1 MAEAAEQSEP
11 TMEEIL
17 ASIRKI
23 IATETIPDP
32 KPPPAEDILEL
43 TDVVEEEPEPTQPTP
58 QPAPEPVV
66 EAVIEPEVVVTE
78 PEPPMPEPEP
88 PMPEPIPEPI
98 AEAPVDEPLVA
109 PETTALA
116 ATSFAQL
123 AEELEKQRISL
134 APHISVGN
142 GQQTLENLVVEI
154 MRPLL
159 KEWLDQ
165 NLAVT
170 VERLVQAEIERINRR
185 HSP

>member
-66 EAVIEPEVVVTE
+66 EAVIEPEVVTTE
-78 PEPPMPEPEP
+78 PEPPK
-88 PMPEPIPEPI
+88 PEPIPDPI

>member
-43 TDVVEEEPEPTQPTP
+43 TDVVEEEPEPPQPTP

-78 PEPPMPEPEP
+78 PEPPK
-88 PMPEPIPEPI
+88 PEPIPEPI

>member
-32 KPPPAEDILEL
+32 KPPADDILEL
-43 TDVVEEEPEPTQPTP
+43 TDVVEDEPPPPVPPVVETP
-58 QPAPEPVV
+58 VSKPEPVV
-66 EAVIEPEVVVTE
+66 EVEPVLPDPT
-78 PEPPMPEPEP
+78 PAPEPEP
-88 PMPEPIPEPI
+88 EPMPQAKPELEPVT
-98 AEAPVDEPLVA
+98 AEEPLVA

-134 APHISVGN
+134 APHIAVGN

-159 KEWLDQ
+159 KDWLDQ
-165 NLAVT
+165 NLAST

-185 HSP
+185 HGS

>member
-1 MAEAAEQSEP
+1 MAEAAEQAEP

-32 KPPPAEDILEL
+32 KPPADDILEL
-43 TDVVEEEPEPTQPTP
+43 TDVVEEEPPPAAPIVEP
-58 QPAPEPVV
+58 PAPKPEPVV
-66 EAVIEPEVVVTE
+66 EAVIEPEIVASA
-78 PEPPMPEPEP
+78 PEPEP
-88 PMPEPIPEPI
+88 ISEPIVEPPPE
-98 AEAPVDEPLVA
+98 EPLLA

-134 APHISVGN
+134 APHIAVGN

-165 NLAVT
+165 NLAAT

-185 HSP
+185 HGS

>member
-43 TDVVEEEPEPTQPTP
+43 TDVVEEEPEPPQPTP
-58 QPAPEPVV
+58 QPEPEPVV
-66 EAVIEPEVVVTE
+66 EAVIEPEVVATV
-78 PEPPMPEPEP
+78 PEPPKPEPK
-88 PMPEPIPEPI
+88 PEPI
-98 AEAPVDEPLVA
+98 AEAPDDEPLVA

-123 AEELEKQRISL
+123 AEELEKQRVSL

-185 HSP
+185 HGT

>member
-1 MAEAAEQSEP
+1 
-11 TMEEIL
+11 MEEIL

-32 KPPPAEDILEL
+32 KPPADDILEL
-43 TDVVEEEPEPTQPTP
+43 TDVVEEEPPPAAPIVEP
-58 QPAPEPVV
+58 PAPKPEPVV
-66 EAVIEPEVVVTE
+66 EAVIEPEIVASA
-78 PEPPMPEPEP
+78 PEPEP
-88 PMPEPIPEPI
+88 ISEPIVEPPPE
-98 AEAPVDEPLVA
+98 EPLLA

-134 APHISVGN
+134 APHIAVGN

-165 NLAVT
+165 NLAAT

-185 HSP
+185 HGS

>member
-32 KPPPAEDILEL
+32 QPPPDDILEL
-43 TDVVEEEPEPTQPTP
+43 TDVVEEEPPPAPPPVTPVAEPPVP
-58 QPAPEPVV
+58 KPEPVV
-66 EAVIEPEVVVTE
+66 EVDVVVAPEPAPEPE
-78 PEPPMPEPEP
+78 PEPEP
-88 PMPEPIPEPI
+88 PAEEVPPE
-98 AEAPVDEPLVA
+98 EPLLA

-134 APHISVGN
+134 APHIAVGN

-154 MRPLL
+154 MKPLL
-159 KEWLDQ
+159 KDWLDQ
-165 NLAVT
+165 NLAAT

-185 HSP
+185 HGS

>member
-43 TDVVEEEPEPTQPTP
+43 TDVVEEEPEPPQPTP
-58 QPAPEPVV
+58 QPEPEPVV
-66 EAVIEPEVVVTE
+66 EAVIEPEVVVAE
-78 PEPPMPEPEP
+78 PEPPKPEPKL
-88 PMPEPIPEPI
+88 EPI
-98 AEAPVDEPLVA
+98 AETPVEEPLVA

-185 HSP
+185 HST

>member
-32 KPPPAEDILEL
+32 QPPPDDILEL
-43 TDVVEEEPEPTQPTP
+43 TDVVEDEPPPAPPPVAPVAEPP
-58 QPAPEPVV
+58 PAPKPEPVV
-66 EAVIEPEVVVTE
+66 EAVVEPEIVV
-78 PEPPMPEPEP
+78 PEPAPEPEP
-88 PMPEPIPEPI
+88 EPLA
-98 AEAPVDEPLVA
+98 AEAPPEEPLVA

-134 APHISVGN
+134 APHIAVGN

-154 MRPLL
+154 MKPLL

-165 NLAVT
+165 NLAAT
-170 VERLVQAEIERINRR
+170 VERLVQVEIERINRR
-185 HSP
+185 HGS

>member
-43 TDVVEEEPEPTQPTP
+43 TDVVEEEPEPTQPKP
-58 QPAPEPVV
+58 QPEPEPVV
-66 EAVIEPEVVVTE
+66 EPVLEPEVVATE
-78 PEPPMPEPEP
+78 PEPPKPEPSK
-88 PMPEPIPEPI
+88 PEPKPEPI

-123 AEELEKQRISL
+123 AEELEKQRVSL

-185 HSP
+185 HST